1 MSKVI
6 LHIGTHKTATTT
18 IQDMF
23 AHNADLLAQHGV
35 IYPLLGRTAGHHG
48 LVMDWNQLPKI
59 YDLPGGSIANL
70 RRIAEDHATGD
81 ATVFLS
87 SEEFSRGRKG
97 ARVDFTAVRAALA
110 GFDEI
115 EVTCVLRE
123 QWQFLQSIYLEVSK
137 SRIPPRPP
145 QFVAAFLQDDMAEGL
160 WTDYNRLYDHLLES
174 FAPEEITFFD
184 YAACCRAEGGIL
196 GHFLAYLGVPVTVD
210 TLEKVND
217 GHSNASP
224 PALPTWAANIV
235 SEPHIAPAWLID
247 ATTGAFGAQFGD
259 KAKGVLWT
267 RDEIAMFQS
276 YADERNGR
284 LAGRLAAV
292 QPGFA
297 LQVSAPGPADIHRE
311 DLRADFWMRS
321 NRWTFASIRLNAS
334 A

>member
-18 IQDMF
+18 LQDMF
-23 AHNADLLAQHGV
+23 ARNADLLAQHGV
-35 IYPLLGRTAGHHG
+35 IYPRLGRTAGHHG

-59 YDLPGGSIANL
+59 YELPDGSLANL
-70 RRIAEDHATGD
+70 RRIAEDHAAGD

-97 ARVDFTAVRAALA
+97 ARVDFTAVRSALA
-110 GFDEI
+110 GFDQI
-115 EVTCVLRE
+115 EVICVLRE

-145 QFVAAFLQDDMAEGL
+145 QFVAAVLQDDMAEGL
-160 WTDYNRLYDHLLES
+160 WSDYNRLYDHLLAS

-196 GHFLAYLGVPVTVD
+196 GHFLAYLGVPLTVD
-210 TLEKVND
+210 ALEKVND

-267 RDEIAMFQS
+267 RDEITMFQS
-276 YADERNGR
+276 YAAERNGR

-292 QPGFA
+292 QPDFA
-297 LQVSAPGPADIHRE
+297 LQASAPGPGDIHRE

-321 NRWTFASIRLNAS
+321 NRWTFASIRLAS
-334 A
+334 SA